1 MEHDKLLNL
10 SMEIGYQL
18 MVSGG
23 EIYRAEDSVNRLL
36 RAYGLDSGEVF
47 AIPNCLNVSVL
58 GEDGAPITRIRRI
71 PPHGTN
77 IELLERY
84 NALCRELCRDTP
96 DYAQAM
102 ERLAA
107 VPRGQHTYP
116 LWMRMA
122 GYFVGAFG
130 FCLFFHGG
138 LWDALFSGLCG
149 VAVGACLTGMSRVG
163 SNVFFKTLAAS
174 AASAALALGFA
185 LIWPGLNADLIIIGA
200 YMALVPG
207 VAFTSAL
214 RDIMAGDMVSGIT
227 KAMEGIFI
235 AVAIVLGT
243 GFAVSLVRT
252 LWGG

>member
-18 MVSGG
+18 MISGA
-23 EIYRAEDSVNRLL
+23 EIYRAEDSVGRLL

-58 GEDGAPITRIRRI
+58 GTGGEPLTRIRRI

-96 DYAQAM
+96 DYEDAM
-102 ERLAA
+102 ARLAA
-107 VPRGQHTYP
+107 VPRGRHTYP
-116 LWMRMA
+116 LWAQMA

-130 FCLFFHGG
+130 FCLFFKGG
-138 LWDALFSGLCG
+138 FVDALFSGVCG
-149 VAVGACLTGMSRVG
+149 VAVGACLIAMSRVG

-174 AASAALALGFA
+174 AVSAVLALGFA
-185 LIWPGLNADLIIIGA
+185 WLWPGLNHDLIIIGA

-207 VAFTSAL
+207 VAFTTAL
-214 RDIMAGDMVSGIT
+214 RDIMAGDMVSGIA
-227 KAMEGIFI
+227 KAAEGIFI

-243 GFAVSLVRT
+243 GFAMSLARM